1 MATMISDNEL
11 YNIREEFEALD
22 RWRKFS
28 RHVVADLLEVC
39 TVCGMVREKHR
50 LIRCRWCVDTY
61 YCSDGP
67 CFHQHQAN
75 RHPAVANWIL

>member
-1 MATMISDNEL
+1 MLSDSEQEAM
-11 YNIREEFEALD
+11 REEFETLD

-39 TVCGMVREKHR
+39 AVCGCIREKCR
-50 LIRCRWCVDTY
+50 LARCRWCEDTY
-61 YCSDGP
+61 YCADGL

-75 RHPAVANWIL
+75 HHPAVANWIW

>member
-1 MATMISDNEL
+1 MISDNEL
-11 YNIREEFEALD
+11 CKMREEFETLD

-39 TVCGMVREKHR
+39 AMCGLVREKRR
-50 LIRCRWCVDTY
+50 LTRCRWCADSY

-67 CFHQHQAN
+67 CFHQH
-75 RHPAVANWIL
+75 HTVLYVTPARLAY